1 MKYYIEGGAEVARI
15 IIVED
20 DSLLREELMDML
32 QKAGYEVLAIDDFH
46 EIIPKIV
53 ALAPGLVLLDI
64 NLPEQSG
71 FEICKSLKSKGIGP
85 ILILTSRDKLQDE
98 LHGLHLGA
106 DDYLTKPCNRDRLLA
121 RIQNLLRRFAGQPG
135 LIDGGN
141 FLLDPNTFT
150 LYKGTESLLLSS
162 NEGRILLALV
172 QNRPDV
178 VSKSTLSELLW
189 GTDQYIDENAL
200 QVNLTRLRKTLRQLN
215 LENQVETVRGQ
226 GYRLKGQGER

>member
-1 MKYYIEGGAEVARI
+1 MARI

-150 LYKGTESLLLSS
+150 LYKGTESVLLTA
-162 NEGRILLALV
+162 NEGKILLALV

-226 GYRLKGQGER
+226 GYRLKGQEER

>member
-1 MKYYIEGGAEVARI
+1 MAKIT
-15 IIVED
+15 IVED
-20 DSLLREELMDML
+20 DSLMREELADIL
-32 QKAGYEVLAIDDFH
+32 KKAGYEVSVIIDFH
-46 EIIPKIV
+46 DIV
-53 ALAPGLVLLDI
+53 AQIVPMAPDLVLLDI

-98 LHGLHLGA
+98 LHGLNLGA

-121 RIQNLLRRFAGQPG
+121 RIQNLLRRFEGQPE
-135 LIDGGN
+135 LVDGGG

-150 LYKGTESLLLSS
+150 LYKGPQSLLLSA

-172 QNRPDV
+172 HNRPKV
-178 VSKSTLSELLW
+178 VSKSQLSELLW

-200 QVNLTRLRKTLRQLN
+200 QVNLTRLRKTLGQLN
-215 LENQVETVRGQ
+215 LENQIETIRGR
-226 GYRLKGQGER
+226 GYRLKEKAKG